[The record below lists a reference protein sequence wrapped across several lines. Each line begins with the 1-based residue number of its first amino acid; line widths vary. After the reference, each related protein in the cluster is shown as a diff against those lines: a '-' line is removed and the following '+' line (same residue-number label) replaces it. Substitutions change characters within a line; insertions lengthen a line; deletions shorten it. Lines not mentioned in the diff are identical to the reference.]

1 MDGDARA
8 TRAPSPDYDWIL
20 EADTRAFV
28 ETSQRNSK
36 VEGEVTAAS
45 RRAAYDAN
53 CRYWRKDRPEGMTV
67 EDLTC
72 EGPRGPIPL
81 RRYLP
86 AAGPGSAFILYLH
99 GGGFVVGGLD
109 SHDDICAEMAE
120 RAGYEL
126 VSVDYRMA
134 PEFQH
139 PAFFEDALAA
149 WDWATGAA
157 GGRPIG
163 ISGDSAGGTLA
174 AAVVHATRGR
184 AGAPVGQVLIYP
196 SLGGDPTR
204 GSFALHADAPLL
216 SKADRAFY
224 HAQRDMSLVP
234 DDDPRAYP
242 LRDPDFSNLPMTVCV
257 NAQCDPLADDGKAYR
272 DRILAAGGRA
282 LSVEEPGLTHGFLRA
297 RHASRQAGLAFDRI
311 VESLRALGAG
321 ERPKL

>member
-1 MDGDARA
+1 MDGPAPLA
-8 TRAPSPDYDWIL
+8 TPDYDWIL

-28 ETSQRNSK
+28 ETSRRNSR
-36 VEGEVTAAS
+36 VEGEPTAAS

-53 CRYWRKDRPEGMTV
+53 CRYWHNGRPEGVQV
-67 EDLTC
+67 EDLSC

-81 RRYLP
+81 RRYVP
-86 AAGPGSAFILYLH
+86 ASGPGSAFILYLH

-109 SHDDICAEMAE
+109 SHDDICAEMAH
-120 RAGYEL
+120 RTGYET

-139 PAFFEDALAA
+139 PAFFDDAFAA
-149 WDWATGAA
+149 WEWAVAAA
-157 GGRPIG
+157 GGRPLV

-174 AAVVHATRGR
+174 AAVVHASRGR
-184 AGAPVGQVLIYP
+184 EGAPVGQVLIYP

-204 GSFALHADAPLL
+204 GSFVLHADAPLL
-216 SKADRAFY
+216 SRADRAFY
-224 HAQRDMSLVP
+224 ASQRDMSLVP
-234 DDDPRAYP
+234 DDDPRAWP
-242 LRDPDFSNLPMTVCV
+242 LRDPDVSGLPMTVCI

-272 DRILAAGGRA
+272 DRILAVGGRA
-282 LSVEEPGLTHGFLRA
+282 FSVEEPGLTHGFLRA

-321 ERPKL
+321 ERPKLS